1 MADVEAELCAAQLG
15 VLVRE
20 LPLRTLV
27 ARGKDR
33 GAWLNGLVTCN
44 LAKLAPP
51 AAAYGLIVA
60 KNGKIQSEVYTLF
73 GDDEA
78 LIGLDA
84 ARAEQMTEVLDR
96 HLVMEDVELEL
107 TPAGAAKWAGAF
119 GPRAEAA
126 CAAARAAGARAGVVR
141 RGALPVAV
149 FTPASPEVVACV
161 LAACAPAAVAS
172 DEGWSR
178 ARIEHGIPE
187 RGVDFDDT
195 NYPQEAA
202 LERDA
207 VSFEKGCYLGQEAV
221 FMLEKRGH
229 VKRRLVQ
236 LRVDGPVAAGAP
248 ILTEEGAES
257 GRVTSASERSTKNL
271 ALGYVKY
278 KHARSGTALSVGGPG
293 HDKSPATVTEL
304 LAIKPEE

>member
-1 MADVEAELCAAQLG
+1 MADVEAELRAAQLG

-33 GAWLNGLVTCN
+33 GAWLNGLLTCN

-60 KNGKIQSEVYTLF
+60 KNGKIQSEVYTLL
-73 GDDEA
+73 GDEDA

-84 ARAEQMTEVLDR
+84 ARAEQTTEVLDR

-107 TPAGAAKWAGAF
+107 TPAGASKWAGAF
-119 GPRAEAA
+119 GPLAEAA

-161 LAACAPAAVAS
+161 LAACGPAVVAS
-172 DEGWSR
+172 DEGWMR
-178 ARIEHGIPE
+178 ARVEHGIPE

-236 LRVDGPVAAGAP
+236 LQVDGQGKISRSRTPRDALERARRRRRCGASTSSAAPCRSPRGTRGASRARASRRP
-248 ILTEEGAES
+248 LPAS
-257 GRVTSASERSTKNL
+257 SSRCACSAPTRS
-271 ALGYVKY
+271 
-278 KHARSGTALSVGGPG
+278 S
-293 HDKSPATVTEL
+293 
-304 LAIKPEE
+304 

>member
-33 GAWLNGLVTCN
+33 GAWLNGLLTCN

-60 KNGKIQSEVYTLF
+60 KNGKIQSEVYTLL
-73 GDDEA
+73 GDEDA

-84 ARAEQMTEVLDR
+84 ARAEQTTEVLDR

-119 GPRAEAA
+119 GP
-126 CAAARAAGARAGVVR
+126 RAGVVR

-236 LRVDGPVAAGAP
+236 LQVDGAVAAGAP
-248 ILTEEGAES
+248 IFTEEGAES
-257 GRVTSASERSTKNL
+257 GRVTSAVERSTKNL

-278 KHARSGTALSVGGPG
+278 KHARSGTALSVGGPE